1 MDLSGELKQREEF
14 RNILF
19 ALAQSQELLQDKQ
32 ERFKMYK
39 CLEALY
45 DAQKKEERF
54 RHFYSDIFSVLTQ
67 IQLNP
72 KLGDME
78 ILGQNLDIIRKGY
91 QPQNQAEDGRTIDI
105 SDSINKLY
113 DHVNLE
119 LARIRYSDSGDRKIS
134 EEEAIKEVRTQMNAL
149 QSEMGEMQSK
159 MGEMQSKMEETE
171 KKISDQQREYIAILG
186 IFAAVVLAFTGGMVY
201 STSVLENISNVS
213 IYRIVLVSLVIGF
226 VLLNIL
232 FALFYYIDKL
242 VNKRKNVKPMI
253 VTNIIIIVFMLVTIV
268 AWLWGFVEFR
278 NGRIQGIVEKQNE
291 NVGIVVYSNK
301 ETVKED

>member
-159 MGEMQSKMEETE
+159 MEETE

-253 VTNIIIIVFMLVTIV
+253 VTNIIIIVFMLVTIA

-278 NGRIQGIVEKQNE
+278 NGRIQGIAEKQNE

-301 ETVKED
+301 ETVKGD